1 MLSLGIDCSNQVR
14 SLVWV
19 LYAFVELFLY
29 LPLLSGAFLAYAQV
43 WATDPMPAAFWWR
56 DIGIRRRERKKLL
69 RLASFLLFRVALQLF
84 LELLV
89 LYHLIGALPDHLIGA
104 LPDFFI
110 SDFGLLKS
118 HRSQAGIFT
127 FINSFRC

>member
-1 MLSLGIDCSNQVR
+1 MLKGPV
-14 SLVWV
+14 
-19 LYAFVELFLY
+19 A
-29 LPLLSGAFLAYAQV
+29 LP
-43 WATDPMPAAFWWR
+43 R
-56 DIGIRRRERKKLL
+56 RKKLL

-89 LYHLIGALPDHLIGA
+89 LYHLIGALPD
-104 LPDFFI
+104 FFLL
-110 SDFGLLKS
+110 DFGLLKS

>member
-1 MLSLGIDCSNQVR
+1 VCLYIGSVAEPLGQHNQGLR
-14 SLVWV
+14 
-19 LYAFVELFLY
+19 
-29 LPLLSGAFLAYAQV
+29 QV
-43 WATDPMPAAFWWR
+43 SREIEPVSAITIT